1 MRGLV
6 REGVATRHWWN
17 ADEGSVHRAVFDH
30 VQAVEQNQ
38 FDQFNM
44 FEKLECL
51 YDPNGNTT
59 SLHNGGAESFGAYAQ
74 ENVIASNVDTVT
86 AAIAA
91 TEVRA
96 RFMTDDAD
104 WTRTRTARKL
114 EYYTEGLVELLD
126 IHAKARLA
134 FKDAA
139 KKGTGLVKVYADAFG
154 QVRVEA
160 IRCDD
165 VVVDE
170 VQCRNGA
177 RLKHLHQRMTNVDR
191 EELAAAF
198 PEKEV
203 EIFRAQ
209 MGPSNWRAWAGYRPI
224 DGDNLVVIESW
235 RLPIGKKDSI
245 GYKAGRHTITIDGC
259 DLLDEPYH
267 KPHFPIARIVWS
279 ERTNGWYGIS
289 LAERIAGIQR
299 ALNKRNWQIDRNL
312 DQVAVPTTFV
322 RPIDHNLT
330 TKSTRAGGLTAYKGD
345 KPETVFPQAV
355 SAETYQNRNDMKA
368 AAFEESGVSRL
379 AASSMKPPGLEAG
392 VALREYRDQTS
403 QRFAMQEKAFEQ
415 LVLDIVWLVL
425 DACKDLGD
433 AAPEVV
439 RKARFGAMKIKWADV
454 DMQDVKVQIAA
465 SSTLPRTP
473 AGRYQTALEWAQAG
487 VITTDEWR
495 RLTEHPDLDRILS
508 LYTEGMDCVE
518 YDIEAIEEGHYVVP
532 EPYGNHQ
539 LMVRMGMAAY
549 QRDKKLENVPEEVL
563 EALRQYTDLAAYYV
577 SGATPANQ
585 NTATAPG
592 AELAP
597 AAPMDPMMAQ
607 QPVAALAPEAMQ
619 VLAS

>member
-1 MRGLV
+1 MRDLAPG
-6 REGVATRHWWN
+6 RHWWN
-17 ADEGSVHRAVFDH
+17 ADEGCVHRAVFEH

-38 FDQFNM
+38 FDQFDR
-44 FEKLECL
+44 FEKLACL
-51 YDPNGNTT
+51 YDPNANTT
-59 SLHNGGAESFGAYAQ
+59 TLHTGGAESFGAYAQ

-96 RFMTDDAD
+96 RYMTDDAD
-104 WTRTRTARKL
+104 WSTWRTAREL
-114 EYYTEGLVELLD
+114 EYYSEELDELLEV
-126 IHAKARLA
+126 HPKARLA
-134 FKDAA
+134 FKEAA
-139 KKGTGLVKVYADAFG
+139 TKGTGLVKVYADAFR

-177 RLKHLHQRMTNVDR
+177 KVKHLHQRMTNVDR

-198 PEKEV
+198 PECEP
-203 EIFRAQ
+203 EIMRAQ
-209 MGPSNWRAWAGYRPI
+209 TGTGNWRAWAGYRPL

-235 RLPIGKKDSI
+235 RLPIGVKDSK
-245 GYKAGRHTITIDGC
+245 GYKPGRHTITIDGC

-322 RPIDHNLT
+322 RPIDANMT
-330 TKSTRAGGLTAYKGD
+330 TKSTRAGGLTTYKGEEP
-345 KPETVFPQAV
+345 KTVFPQAV

-368 AAFEESGVSRL
+368 AAYEESGVSRL
-379 AASSMKPPGLEAG
+379 AAQSVKPSGLDSG
-392 VALREYRDQTS
+392 VAMREYRDQTT

-415 LVLDIVWLVL
+415 LVLDIIWLIL
-425 DACKDLGD
+425 DVCKDLGD

-439 RKARFGAMKIKWADV
+439 RKSRFGARKIRWADV
-454 DMQDVKVQIAA
+454 DMRDVKVQIAA
-465 SSTLPRTP
+465 SSALPRTP

-495 RLTEHPDLDRILS
+495 RLTEHPDLDRVLS
-508 LYTEGMDCVE
+508 LYTEGIDCVE
-518 YDIEAIEEGHYVVP
+518 HDLEMIERGEYVVP

-549 QRDKKLENVPEEVL
+549 QRDRKLANCPEEVL
-563 EALRQYTDLAAYYV
+563 EALRQYTDLAAYYL
-577 SGATPANQ
+577 SGGDAANQ
-585 NTATAPG
+585 NAAPPMPG
-592 AELAP
+592 DELGMD
-597 AAPMDPMMAQ
+597 AAMPMDPAMAA
-607 QPVAALAPEAMQ
+607 QPVAALADNAMN
-619 VLAS
+619 LRAS